1 MSSSKKK
8 INIGDLVH
16 WYKYSREM
24 IIVDG
29 GYAAVISKSN
39 HLLEILSSKGIKIIP
54 ESHCDLEER
63 GCH

>member
-1 MSSSKKK
+1 
-8 INIGDLVH
+8 
-16 WYKYSREM
+16 M